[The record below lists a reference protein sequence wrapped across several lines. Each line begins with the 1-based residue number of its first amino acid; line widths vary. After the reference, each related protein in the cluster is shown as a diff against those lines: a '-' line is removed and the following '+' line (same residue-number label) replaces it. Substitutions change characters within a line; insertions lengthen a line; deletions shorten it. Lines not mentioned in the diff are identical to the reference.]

1 MSRYDGLI
9 IPRSYSEYI
18 NKTDAATLSQA
29 LQLGGVLDSAP
40 TEDSVKA
47 VKSGGVYD
55 AIASAQSDLQ
65 DEIDTKQGILTFD
78 DTPTDGSTN
87 PVKSDGVYD
96 ALGSGA
102 NLIRAINNLDVGT
115 SPAQDTDFIIAQTSG
130 GGTNNYY
137 RRTLKNMLSAA
148 LKTNGLEFGNK
159 FIEFININVPALS
172 FEQEGAGYT
181 ATFTDCY
188 TFTHTFTSA
197 PMVILLTQNDV
208 DYTYCAILGTEVTA
222 TKITKIKVMRT
233 NYGTGVS
240 IKIKGIAIG

>member
-29 LQLGGVLDSAP
+29 LQLNNALDDTP
-40 TEDSVKA
+40 TEDSRGGVR
-47 VKSGGVYD
+47 SGGVFD
-55 AIASAQSDLQ
+55 ALAGLENEINGKQ
-65 DEIDTKQGILTFD
+65 DVLTFD
-78 DTPTDGSTN
+78 DTPTDGSAN

-102 NLIRAINNLDVGT
+102 NLIRAINDLQVGT

-137 RRTLKNMLSAA
+137 RRTLTNVMASA
-148 LKTNGLEFGNK
+148 LKQNGLEFGGK
-159 FIEFININVPALS
+159 FIEFINITVPALS
-172 FEQEGAGYT
+172 FEQEGNGYT

-197 PMVILLTQNDV
+197 PMVILLTQNNA
-208 DYTYCAILGTEVTA
+208 DYTYCAILGTEVSA

>member
-1 MSRYDGLI
+1 MGRVDGLI

-18 NKTDAATLSQA
+18 NKTDSATLQQA

-47 VKSGGVYD
+47 VKSGGVFD
-55 AIASAQSDLQ
+55 ALAGLENEINGKQ
-65 DEIDTKQGILTFD
+65 DVLTFD
-78 DTPTDGSTN
+78 DTPTDGSDN

-102 NLIRAINNLDVGT
+102 NLIRAINDLTVE
-115 SPAQDTDFIIAQTSG
+115 TDPSSASDYVITQSAN

-148 LKTNGLEFGNK
+148 LKTNGLEFGTK
-159 FIEFININVPALS
+159 FIEFINITVPELS
-172 FEQEGAGYT
+172 FVQEGACYT

-197 PMVILLTQNDV
+197 PMVILLTQNDE
-208 DYTYCAILGTEVTA
+208 DYTYCAILATEVTA

-233 NYGTGVS
+233 NYIKGGS